1 MKNVS
6 SVCSECFLS
15 LPNINT
21 VFCLMNQMLINAKY
35 ISYFFCV
42 FVVVV
47 VSFLKS
53 WSKDGSSRIHTKK
66 NCLFNSTQK
75 IISYFMI
82 HIFFLGRRKGEH
94 YLHKF
99 NKYLC
104 FFFGLY
110 LKLYIEDSAGKKN
123 IVFIKCV
130 NSEAFLIL

>member
-104 FFFGLY
+104 FFFLVCIWNCT
-110 LKLYIEDSAGKKN
+110 LRTVQEKK
-123 IVFIKCV
+123 IL
-130 NSEAFLIL
+130 FLLNV